1 VPAAVVESSRRWPEA
16 ARAAVAQLR
25 AILQNDHGPAL
36 SCFRANG
43 GVLLR
48 RGAARACAL
57 LQDPPQAVVQA
68 CLALACDS
76 DSVVRANA
84 ADALAPGLSP
94 AAAVVTVAAEF
105 SGVVPVKA
113 KALLARRAALM
124 KAAPAA
130 APPGLVVDAPPP
142 PPSPISPATPPKRV
156 GSNSKFPAVPDPETV
171 RAPATT
177 PLASP
182 QRAAAPPPSSSP
194 TTPRKS
200 VDLPG
205 FAPSKAAKPVAAT
218 PDAKPRRKVSSLIKR
233 FERKKSSPPKG
244 DA

>member
-1 VPAAVVESSRRWPEA
+1 M
-16 ARAAVAQLR
+16 AQLR
-25 AILQNDHGPAL
+25 AILQNDDGPAL
-36 SCFRANG
+36 ACFRANG

-68 CLALACDS
+68 CLALACDA

-105 SGVVPVKA
+105 KGVVPVKA
-113 KALLARRAALM
+113 KALLARRAAL
-124 KAAPAA
+124 AA
-130 APPGLVVDAPPP
+130 VVDAPPP
-142 PPSPISPATPPKRV
+142 PPASAAPAQAPSPTVTRLASPAASPATPPEAPARAR
-156 GSNSKFPAVPDPETV
+156 SKSPGRFPAVPDPETV

-182 QRAAAPPPSSSP
+182 QRAPASP
-194 TTPRKS
+194 TTPRES

-233 FERKKSSPPKG
+233 FERKKSASPPKG
-244 DA
+244 SDA